1 MRTKEKSTSKSTA
14 STSTGPRTSGTTRQ
28 SIIRPRRKASRDIQ
42 QSAKRKA
49 ASSPSSGRRAAND
62 AASSRH
68 ELRDDPNER
77 ITVVKLGEHLGED
90 RSNWARVD
98 AFTEEEI
105 ERMAIE
111 DGADDFDWTKGKLV
125 MPRNKESIHLRI
137 DPDILEWFKSQGPGH
152 LTRINAVLRTYVDA
166 QRK

>member
-1 MRTKEKSTSKSTA
+1 MR
-14 STSTGPRTSGTTRQ
+14 
-28 SIIRPRRKASRDIQ
+28 
-42 QSAKRKA
+42 
-49 ASSPSSGRRAAND
+49 
-62 AASSRH
+62 
-68 ELRDDPNER
+68 
-77 ITVVKLGEHLGED
+77 LGEGLTED
-90 RSNWARVD
+90 RTDWARVD
-98 AFTEEEI
+98 AFTEEET

-111 DGADDFDWTKGKLV
+111 DGATDFDWTKGKLV

>member
-1 MRTKEKSTSKSTA
+1 MS
-14 STSTGPRTSGTTRQ
+14 
-28 SIIRPRRKASRDIQ
+28 D
-42 QSAKRKA
+42 
-49 ASSPSSGRRAAND
+49 
-62 AASSRH
+62 
-68 ELRDDPNER
+68 
-77 ITVVKLGEHLGED
+77 
-90 RSNWARVD
+90 WARVV
-98 AFTEEEI
+98 AFTEEEV

-111 DGADDFDWTKGKLV
+111 DGANDFDWTKGKLV